1 MNEVIVYKLINKTPA
16 IFEIFRNL
24 WRFLYTN
31 YYFLCLEMKS
41 LTESAGIFQCDPN
54 LKAYDGRGYD
64 CGKAGWYK
72 IANDIKEYLKKF
84 MPSSVISTHIIFP
97 GRREKNDLFN
107 EI

>member
-1 MNEVIVYKLINKTPA
+1 MNPFIVLQQEFMIIP
-16 IFEIFRNL
+16 FS
-24 WRFLYTN
+24 N
-31 YYFLCLEMKS
+31 YE
-41 LTESAGIFQCDPN
+41 
-54 LKAYDGRGYD
+54 GRGKES
-64 CGKAGWYK
+64 GKARRYK